1 MLLAEDYKRVEEAIA
16 ALFDRLLEADQL
28 DHDGRE
34 MIEEGMEKRRE
45 AERIRQEVTTIAQET
60 CPVRQLYE
68 LTYQYAQRKASDA

>member
-1 MLLAEDYKRVEEAIA
+1 MLLAEDYKRVEEAVA

-34 MIEEGMEKRRE
+34 MIEQGMEKQRE

-60 CPVRQLYE
+60 CTIRQLYE
-68 LTYQYAQRKASDA
+68 LTYQYAQRKTSDA